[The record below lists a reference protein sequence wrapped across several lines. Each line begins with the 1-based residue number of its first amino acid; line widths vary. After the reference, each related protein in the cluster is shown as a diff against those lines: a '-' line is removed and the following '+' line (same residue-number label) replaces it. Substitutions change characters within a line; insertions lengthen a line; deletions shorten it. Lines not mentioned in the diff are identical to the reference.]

1 LNQTK
6 NSKVAGASQSPRSI
20 SVGLTEKAY
29 ATVVAEAQR
38 RSVAPQNLM
47 LAALLDYL
55 GRGRMTPGAKASP
68 LVLHIPWRVRER
80 VIATARAQGMT
91 PNQFMILAAS
101 KAVDTKKDEDAMAG
115 AVADAES
122 REGANNG

>member
-1 LNQTK
+1 
-6 NSKVAGASQSPRSI
+6 
-20 SVGLTEKAY
+20 
-29 ATVVAEAQR
+29 
-38 RSVAPQNLM
+38 M

-55 GRGRMTPGAKASP
+55 GRGGKTPGAKASP
-68 LVLHIPWRVRER
+68 LVLHIPWGVRQR

-122 REGANNG
+122 REGANNV